1 MTQMGRG
8 FWPASRFL
16 FRCRLAQI
24 WSQFG
29 RTWSER
35 LSEAAQRLLPVQPPS
50 FLDEVPIHP
59 EGDVGGRMAELPC
72 YVQEGFVPGQQQAG
86 EEMPAIGASRTG
98 GSR

>member
-16 FRCRLAQI
+16 FRRRLAQI

-50 FLDEVPIHP
+50 FLDKVPVHP
-59 EGDVGGRMAELPC
+59 EGDVGGRMAELLRH
-72 YVQEGFVPGQQQAG
+72 VQGRLVPGKQ
-86 EEMPAIGASRTG
+86 
-98 GSR
+98 